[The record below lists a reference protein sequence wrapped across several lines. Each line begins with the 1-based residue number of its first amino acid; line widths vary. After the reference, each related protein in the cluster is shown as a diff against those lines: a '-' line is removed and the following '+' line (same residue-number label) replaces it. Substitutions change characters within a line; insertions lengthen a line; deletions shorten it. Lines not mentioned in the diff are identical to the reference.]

1 MRINHLLDLP
11 SVSLS
16 SGQTRRA
23 RIAAALLSK
32 PVFLVLEDPMA
43 GLDVGSREE
52 VSRTLGDLNAQG
64 DIRIAVV
71 QRGKGVGDVP
81 DWVTDICEVRNGE
94 AWIGSREEWVHRQGG
109 TEQVSS
115 RVEEMQSSTPE
126 VEDASEPIIQLQ
138 DVSVSYGEGTRP
150 VSHLILPALTPR
162 YSKTFAGLSV
172 QATSGIYKAQMVCQ
186 LIKQC

>member
-1 MRINHLLDLP
+1 MRIDHLLDLP

-32 PVFLVLEDPMA
+32 PVLLVLEDPMA

-71 QRGKGVGDVP
+71 QRGKGKKDIP
-81 DWVTDICEVRNGE
+81 DWITDICEVRNGD
-94 AWIGSREEWVHRQGG
+94 AWVGRKEEWERRQ
-109 TEQVSS
+109 SD
-115 RVEEMQSSTPE
+115 EEKTNLLESSTTPAQLDSSKE
-126 VEDASEPIIQLQ
+126 AIIRLQ
-138 DVSVSYGEGTRP
+138 DVSVSYGEGSRP
-150 VSHLILPALTPR
+150 VSWCHGGTLMIGTQGCMLV
-162 YSKTFAGLSV
+162 Y
-172 QATSGIYKAQMVCQ
+172 TSRGEMAFTRR
-186 LIKQC
+186 